1 MSTIIANPNLGAKG
15 GKKLT
20 EAQKKKRAETRA
32 FNKAN
37 PKPAR
42 GKRPAKG
49 SAEAKAVGERLAAS
63 RKKKKDEADKESG
76 ANAKVE
82 LPEFGS
88 EKLLTPK
95 WFINKNDKTGK
106 YNLVSPTSERRNL
119 STRKG
124 MNSLEMIIKKGL
136 AHSVVINKNI
146 KVELSKF
153 SKADQKRIHKH
164 FAEIKAQSGK
174 SDSNKSSF
182 AKGKA
187 KERGRPETLPK
198 NIAANKRKGKAPTK
212 KDEEEAKTIEED
224 DTDTDNDDTPTEN
237 VVISSAAK
245 KKIGRPRKY
254 FTKEEIKK
262 VDVTK
267 KQASAW
273 HVNAMKK
280 TGRKFT
286 RPEGKQLK
294 AGTFDGDDTSQAT
307 YSAHMKKQQDALTA
321 RQAKK
326 AAKGSG
332 LCEDC
337 KHKTMEGGFLFDKKS
352 RSKIAKT
359 FKKVVTKPVGNIIK
373 SIGKTITKA
382 PAAIQDVAEEVG
394 ERAVNVGNKILYE
407 DHSFP
412 ADMKVLLDKFGH
424 EGITKAVLKRSP
436 VNGLVTGALN
446 VFSLGEFGERMK
458 PFDDLFHLWIEFRLE
473 RGGEMRLEKN
483 ARITL
488 TKQSGAV
495 DHKDTQSQPIEES
508 ELPSD
513 LNLDLIL
520 DRTRNY
526 MGDKKFFQYNSSNN
540 NCQDFITAIL
550 ISNKIGTQQDRV
562 WVKQDTKH
570 LFKDMPGLRKIAN
583 TATQLGA
590 RLEGIGDAIMGKG
603 VDEDDDYDDGLC
615 DSCRH
620 SNTCEACMSGG
631 MINDDDDEPPPLEE
645 SKIKY
650 QTLVRNAD
658 TEANRKMADKIRS
671 HMENADDP
679 YPPPERNLP
688 DSTMTPYGMSNKR
701 PLKYNF
707 DGFKHYD
714 YNKTHNREM
723 DKMVNWVTKNPE
735 YWVSYLE
742 RGGQKTNGEEWEAS
756 QKDKAYWWDLL
767 LPNTRV
773 SDFPPN
779 ADGGLFNLPPRR
791 YDEDYF
797 QEESNLPLW
806 LRNITGT
813 GMEGG
818 ALGDDPNKPPNT
830 PGTPR
835 RQHTGPNPPPP
846 PPPTPPPPIPFMPFL
861 NQPQPAPFVQA
872 LNHQNVIANNPHLI
886 MGPNFFGP
894 PQPLQ
899 AQNQAPVAQQN
910 LGAAFAAAA
919 AAPPVQPLQ
928 AQAQAAAPAQ
938 GTPPS
943 TPPQQIPPEEW
954 NYDSPP
960 PGGSGFSGLSDKGGY
975 GSQGAGMMLN
985 TYIGGIK
992 MTAGRNTREEH
1003 SAVHTLNRMYGTGME
1018 THTMPDGTEMP
1029 GRTHMEGGE
1038 LSITS
1043 LIRGIRRGDDKEPA
1057 THTRQGQKIT
1067 SMKGRGVDEEDDIDF
1082 DDIKWGSF
1090 TAMFKRFKK
1099 QNPHQKKIKDLK
1111 AFAQM
1116 IKKGKGKFSKKALQK
1131 ANFYLNVI
1139 L

>member
-1 MSTIIANPNLGAKG
+1 MATII
-15 GKKLT
+15 
-20 EAQKKKRAETRA
+20 
-32 FNKAN
+32 AN

-63 RKKKKDEADKESG
+63 RKKKKDERDAASG
-76 ANAKVE
+76 ADAKVE

-88 EKLLTPK
+88 EKLLTPR
-95 WFINKNDKTGK
+95 WFIAGPNKNGK

-136 AHSVVINKNI
+136 KHSVVINKDI
-146 KVELSKF
+146 KVKLADF
-153 SKADQKRIHKH
+153 SKADQARIHKH
-164 FAEIKAQSGK
+164 FAEISAQSGK
-174 SDSNKSSF
+174 TPTDKSAFNKS
-182 AKGKA
+182 KA

-198 NIAANKRKGKAPTK
+198 NIAANKRKRKAPTK
-212 KDEEEAKTIEED
+212 KDEEEAKIIEDD
-224 DTDTDNDDTPTEN
+224 DTDDDDDDDDDTPDEN
-237 VVISSAAK
+237 VVISSTTK
-245 KKIGRPRKY
+245 KKVGRPQKY
-254 FTKEEIKK
+254 FTKEEVKK

-280 TGRKFT
+280 TGRKFS

-307 YSAHMKKQQDALTA
+307 YTAHMKKQQDALTA
-321 RQAKK
+321 RLAKK

-332 LCEDC
+332 LCEEC
-337 KHKTMEGGFLFDKKS
+337 KHKEMEGGFLFDKKS
-352 RSKIAKT
+352 RSKIAKS
-359 FKKVVTKPVGNIIK
+359 FKKVVTKPVGKIIK

-394 ERAVNVGNKILYE
+394 ERAVNVGKKIMYE
-407 DHSFP
+407 SHSFP
-412 ADMKVLLDKFGH
+412 ADMKTLLNKFGH
-424 EGITKAVLKRSP
+424 EGITSAVLKRSP
-436 VNGLVTGALN
+436 VSGLVSGALN
-446 VFSLGEFGERMK
+446 VFSLGEFSKRMK

-488 TKQSGAV
+488 TKLSGAK
-495 DHKDTQSQPIEES
+495 DHKDTQVQPIEEA

-550 ISNKIGTQQDRV
+550 ISNKIGDAQDRV
-562 WVKQDTKH
+562 WVKQDTEH

-590 RLEGIGDAIMGKG
+590 RLENIGDAIMGG
-603 VDEDDDYDDGLC
+603 GIDDDDDDDDGLC

-620 SNTCEACMSGG
+620 SYDCYAVGECEEQYERESENTCETCMMSGG
-631 MINDDDDEPPPLEE
+631 AI
-645 SKIKY
+645 
-650 QTLVRNAD
+650 
-658 TEANRKMADKIRS
+658 
-671 HMENADDP
+671 
-679 YPPPERNLP
+679 
-688 DSTMTPYGMSNKR
+688 
-701 PLKYNF
+701 
-707 DGFKHYD
+707 
-714 YNKTHNREM
+714 
-723 DKMVNWVTKNPE
+723 
-735 YWVSYLE
+735 
-742 RGGQKTNGEEWEAS
+742 
-756 QKDKAYWWDLL
+756 
-767 LPNTRV
+767 
-773 SDFPPN
+773 
-779 ADGGLFNLPPRR
+779 
-791 YDEDYF
+791 
-797 QEESNLPLW
+797 
-806 LRNITGT
+806 
-813 GMEGG
+813 
-818 ALGDDPNKPPNT
+818 GDDPNKPPKT
-830 PGTPR
+830 PGGTPR

-846 PPPTPPPPIPFMPFL
+846 PPPPLPPTPPPLPLPFPIPFMPII
-861 NQPQPAPFVQA
+861 QPAPAQQA
-872 LNHQNVIANNPHLI
+872 LNHQNVIANNPQLV
-886 MGPNFFGP
+886 MGANFFGA

-899 AQNQAPVAQQN
+899 AQNQTPVA
-910 LGAAFAAAA
+910 L
-919 AAPPVQPLQ
+919 PQP
-928 AQAQAAAPAQ
+928 PAQ
-938 GTPPS
+938 ETPPT
-943 TPPQQIPPEEW
+943 TPPQQIPPGEW
-954 NYDSPP
+954 NYDSPTE
-960 PGGSGFSGLSDKGGY
+960 GGGFSGLSDKGGY
-975 GSQGAGMMLN
+975 GSQGAGMLN
-985 TYIGGIK
+985 TYIGGVK
-992 MTAGRNTREEH
+992 MTAGRNTREEY
-1003 SAVHTLNRMYGTGME
+1003 SAVNALNRMYDTGME

-1029 GRTHMEGGE
+1029 GRTHIEGGE

-1043 LIRGIRRGDDKEPA
+1043 LIRGIRRGDDKKPA

-1099 QNPHQKKIKDLK
+1099 QNPHQKKVKDLK
-1111 AFAQM
+1111 AFAKM
-1116 IKKGKGKFSKKALQK
+1116 IQRGESKFSKKALQK

>member
-1 MSTIIANPNLGAKG
+1 MATIIANPNLGAKG

-63 RKKKKDEADKESG
+63 RKKKKDETDKASG
-76 ANAKVE
+76 ADAKVE

-88 EKLLTPK
+88 EKLLTPR
-95 WFINKNDKTGK
+95 WFIAGPNKNGK

-136 AHSVVINKNI
+136 KHSVVINKDI
-146 KVELSKF
+146 KVKLADF
-153 SKADQKRIHKH
+153 SKADQARIHKH
-164 FAEIKAQSGK
+164 FAEISAQSGK
-174 SDSNKSSF
+174 TPTDKSAFNKS
-182 AKGKA
+182 KA

-198 NIAANKRKGKAPTK
+198 NIAANKRKRKAPTK
-212 KDEEEAKTIEED
+212 KDEEEAKIIEDD
-224 DTDTDNDDTPTEN
+224 DTDDDDDDTPDEN
-237 VVISSAAK
+237 VVISSTTK
-245 KKIGRPRKY
+245 KKVGRPQKY
-254 FTKEEIKK
+254 FTKEEVKK

-280 TGRKFT
+280 TGRKFS

-307 YSAHMKKQQDALTA
+307 YTAHMKKQQDALTA
-321 RQAKK
+321 RLAKK
-326 AAKGSG
+326 ASKGSG
-332 LCEDC
+332 LCEEC
-337 KHKTMEGGFLFDKKS
+337 KHKETSYDCYSRGECEEQYSTEAKEMEGGFLFDKKS
-352 RSKIAKT
+352 RSKIAKS
-359 FKKVVTKPVGNIIK
+359 FKKVVTKPVGKIIK

-394 ERAVNVGNKILYE
+394 ERAVNVGKKIMYE
-407 DHSFP
+407 SHSFP
-412 ADMKVLLDKFGH
+412 ADMKTLLNKFGH
-424 EGITKAVLKRSP
+424 EGITSAVLKRSP
-436 VNGLVTGALN
+436 VSGLVSGALN
-446 VFSLGEFGERMK
+446 VFSLGEFSKRMK

-488 TKQSGAV
+488 TKLSGAK
-495 DHKDTQSQPIEES
+495 DHKDTQVQPIEEA

-550 ISNKIGTQQDRV
+550 ISNKIGDAQDRV
-562 WVKQDTKH
+562 WVKQDTEH

-590 RLEGIGDAIMGKG
+590 RLENIGDAIMGG
-603 VDEDDDYDDGLC
+603 SIGDGLC

-620 SNTCEACMSGG
+620 SNTCETCIS
-631 MINDDDDEPPPLEE
+631 
-645 SKIKY
+645 
-650 QTLVRNAD
+650 
-658 TEANRKMADKIRS
+658 
-671 HMENADDP
+671 
-679 YPPPERNLP
+679 
-688 DSTMTPYGMSNKR
+688 
-701 PLKYNF
+701 
-707 DGFKHYD
+707 
-714 YNKTHNREM
+714 
-723 DKMVNWVTKNPE
+723 
-735 YWVSYLE
+735 
-742 RGGQKTNGEEWEAS
+742 
-756 QKDKAYWWDLL
+756 
-767 LPNTRV
+767 
-773 SDFPPN
+773 
-779 ADGGLFNLPPRR
+779 
-791 YDEDYF
+791 
-797 QEESNLPLW
+797 
-806 LRNITGT
+806 
-813 GMEGG
+813 GG
-818 ALGDDPNKPPNT
+818 ALGDDPNKPPKT
-830 PGTPR
+830 PGGTPR

-846 PPPTPPPPIPFMPFL
+846 PPPFLPPTPPPLPLPFPIPFMPII
-861 NQPQPAPFVQA
+861 QPTAAQQA
-872 LNHQNVIANNPHLI
+872 INHQNVIPPMMPMLQAAAP
-886 MGPNFFGP
+886 MGFNFLGA

-899 AQNQAPVAQQN
+899 AQNQTPVA
-910 LGAAFAAAA
+910 L
-919 AAPPVQPLQ
+919 PQP
-928 AQAQAAAPAQ
+928 PAQ
-938 GTPPS
+938 ETPPT
-943 TPPQQIPPEEW
+943 TPPQQIPPGEW
-954 NYDSPP
+954 NYDSPTE
-960 PGGSGFSGLSDKGGY
+960 GEGFSGLGDKGGY
-975 GSQGAGMMLN
+975 GSQGAGMLN
-985 TYIGGIK
+985 TYIGNIK
-992 MTAGRNTREEH
+992 MTAGRNTREEY
-1003 SAVHTLNRMYGTGME
+1003 SAVNALNRMYGTGIE

-1043 LIRGIRRGDDKEPA
+1043 LIRGIRRGDDKKPA

-1099 QNPHQKKIKDLK
+1099 QNPHQKKVKDLK
-1111 AFAQM
+1111 AFAKM
-1116 IKKGKGKFSKKALQK
+1116 IQRGESKFSKKALQK